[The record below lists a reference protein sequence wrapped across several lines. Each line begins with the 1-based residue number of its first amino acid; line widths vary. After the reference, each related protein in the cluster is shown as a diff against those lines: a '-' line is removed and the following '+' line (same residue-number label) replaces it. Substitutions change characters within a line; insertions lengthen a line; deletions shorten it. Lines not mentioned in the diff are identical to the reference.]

1 MCGQFLPPERFLR
14 CDPSLERHP
23 CLGHCAKGVNVKTD
37 GISENMMKKASIST
51 EDGFLLLH
59 NVTKDNAEEL
69 FVKEIYPLIEI

>member
-1 MCGQFLPPERFLR
+1 MNIKVCVGSSCHLKGSYDVILAMKDQ
-14 CDPSLERHP
+14 
-23 CLGHCAKGVNVKTD
+23 GVNMKTD
-37 GISENMMKKASIST
+37 DISENMMKKASIST

>member
-1 MCGQFLPPERFLR
+1 M
-14 CDPSLERHP
+14 
-23 CLGHCAKGVNVKTD
+23 NIKTD
-37 GISENMMKKASIST
+37 DIPENMMKKASISA

>member
-1 MCGQFLPPERFLR
+1 MNIKVCVGSSCHL
-14 CDPSLERHP
+14 
-23 CLGHCAKGVNVKTD
+23 KGSYDVILAMKDIIKTD
-37 GISENMMKKASIST
+37 DIPENMMKKASIST